1 MKRRVLVVVGGAL
14 MLGLAWAFSP
24 LVFQHVSFFRVR
36 QIELV
41 GVHFHSPDRLLK
53 ALDIESDRNLFESL
67 SDIEERAVALPG
79 VVSAK
84 AKRRMPGTLTI
95 VVEERAPVAFVP
107 TSTGLLAI
115 DAEAH
120 PLTYDPTE
128 SGLDLPIV
136 QRADTVLA
144 RVLAIVWAADSVFC
158 EHVDAARLGENRV
171 VILELGSTE
180 VILRQEPT
188 IDEVKAVALV
198 RRHLTATGRPYD
210 ELDVRFEGRV
220 IVRGSGV

>member
-1 MKRRVLVVVGGAL
+1 
-14 MLGLAWAFSP
+14 
-24 LVFQHVSFFRVR
+24 
-36 QIELV
+36 
-41 GVHFHSPDRLLK
+41 
-53 ALDIESDRNLFESL
+53 
-67 SDIEERAVALPG
+67 
-79 VVSAK
+79 
-84 AKRRMPGTLTI
+84 
-95 VVEERAPVAFVP
+95 
-107 TSTGLLAI
+107 
-115 DAEAH
+115 
-120 PLTYDPTE
+120 LTYDPTE

-144 RVLAIVWAADSVFC
+144 RVLAIVWAADSVLY
-158 EHVDAARLGENRV
+158 EHVDVARLGENRV